1 MAEKMVIVPAY
12 LIGVDLG
19 TSACKTV
26 IFTLKGRKVSE
37 ALKEYPVYHPQP
49 RWAEQK
55 PLEWWNAAAGTIRE
69 SLKKA
74 NIRTEEI
81 VGLSVDSQREA
92 VVPIGK
98 DGKELYN
105 SIIWLDNRTGP
116 QAEEIKGLI
125 SEEEVLSISG
135 VTIDPIFSASKILW
149 LKENVPKA
157 FEEAECFLCAKDYVI
172 YKLSDE
178 QVTDYS
184 MASRTLLFDIRRR
197 EWSEKICSAIGMPI
211 EKLPPAKE
219 SSAVVGEVS
228 SLASKKTL
236 LPRGLPI
243 VNGGGDRPCEC
254 LGAGVT
260 RQGPVNIGTGTGSVV
275 EVPLSEPAI
284 DTRGRVNCC
293 CHVIPDTWE
302 YEAIITTTGASLRW
316 FRDTFGQEEKAE
328 AQRTGLDTY
337 DLLTE
342 KASEVTP
349 GSDGLFFYPY
359 LTGAFSPKFNE
370 KARGVYFGI
379 NLSHTKGHFVR
390 SILEGV
396 AFQYL
401 ETFGLLKEL
410 DVTVEEVNMVGGETK
425 SELWNQIKADIFGR
439 NIQIP
444 EVDDAAALGAALL
457 AGTGTGQYSSLRK
470 AAEDAVKIQKVY
482 TPNPNNQKTYLKICE
497 NYKRAYSLIEKAY
510 EIY

>member
-1 MAEKMVIVPAY
+1 MSSY
-12 LIGVDLG
+12 LVGVDLG

-26 IFTLKGRKVSE
+26 IFTLDGRKVSE
-37 ALKEYPVYHPQP
+37 AFKEYPVHHPKP

-74 NIRTEEI
+74 DIRADEI
-81 VGLSVDSQREA
+81 LGLSVDSQREA

-116 QAEEIKGLI
+116 QAEEIKRLI
-125 SEEEVLSISG
+125 SEEEVLSITG

-149 LKENVPKA
+149 LKENAPNA
-157 FEEAECFLCAKDYVI
+157 FERAECFLCAKDYII
-172 YKLSDE
+172 YKLSGG

-184 MASRTLLFDIRRR
+184 MASRTLLFDIGRR
-197 EWSEKICSAIGMPI
+197 EWSEKICSAIGIPL
-211 EKLPPAKE
+211 ERLPPTKE

-228 SLASKKTL
+228 PKASKGTL
-236 LPRGLPI
+236 LPKGLPI

-284 DTRGRVNCC
+284 DMKGKVNCC

-316 FRDTFGQEEKAE
+316 FRDTLGQEEKAE
-328 AQRTGLDTY
+328 AQRVGLDPY

-342 KASEVTP
+342 KASKVTS

-401 ETFGLLKEL
+401 ETFGLLEEL

-425 SELWNQIKADIFGR
+425 SDLWNQIKADIVGR
-439 NIQIP
+439 SIRIP

-482 TPNPNNQKTYLKICE
+482 TPNLNNRKAYLKVYE
-497 NYKRAYSLIEKAY
+497 DYRRAYSLIEKAY

>member
-1 MAEKMVIVPAY
+1 MTQY

-26 IFTLKGRKVSE
+26 IFTLEGEKVSE
-37 ALKEYPVYHPQP
+37 ALKEYPVYHPEP

-55 PLEWWNAAAGTIRE
+55 PFEWWNAAADTIKD

-74 NIRTEEI
+74 GIKGEDI
-81 VGLSVDSQREA
+81 SGLAVDSQREA

-98 DGKELYN
+98 NGEELYN

-116 QAEEIKGLI
+116 QTEKIRRLI
-125 SEEEVLSISG
+125 SQEKVLSITG
-135 VTIDPIFSASKILW
+135 VGIDPIYSASKILW
-149 LKENVPKA
+149 LKENVPKV
-157 FEEAECFLCAKDYVI
+157 FEDAECFLCAKDYII
-172 YKLSDE
+172 YKLTGE
-178 QVTDYS
+178 KVTDYS
-184 MASRTLLFDIRRR
+184 MASRTMLFDVKKRT
-197 EWSEKICSAIGMPI
+197 WSMELCSDLEIPV

-219 SSAVVGEVS
+219 SSSVVGEVTS
-228 SLASKKTL
+228 EASKATL
-236 LPRGLPI
+236 LPKGLPI
-243 VNGGGDRPCEC
+243 INGGGDRPCEC

-260 RQGPVNIGTGTGSVV
+260 QYGGVNIGTGTGSVI
-275 EVPLSEPAI
+275 EVPLHSPAV
-284 DTRGRVNCC
+284 DMKGRVSCC

-316 FRDTFGQEEKAE
+316 FRDTFGHEEKME
-328 AQRTGLDTY
+328 VQKTNLDPY

-342 KASEVTP
+342 KASKVNP

-379 NLSHTKGHFVR
+379 NLSHSKGHFVR
-390 SILEGV
+390 AILEGV

-401 ETFGLLKEL
+401 ETFELLKDLEV
-410 DVTVEEVNMVGGETK
+410 DIREVNMVGGETK
-425 SELWNQIKADIFGR
+425 SDLWNQIKADVSGKTIR
-439 NIQIP
+439 IP
-444 EVDDAAALGAALL
+444 NVDDAAALGAVLL
-457 AGTGTGQYSSLRK
+457 AGVGTKQYSNLRK
-470 AAEDAVKIQKVY
+470 AAEKVVKIKKIF
-482 TPNPNNQKTYLKICE
+482 TPNLKNQKLYSRIHQD
-497 NYKRAYSLIEKAY
+497 YKRAYHFIEKGY

>member
-1 MAEKMVIVPAY
+1 MVSF

-26 IFTLKGRKVSE
+26 IFTLDGKKVSE
-37 ALKEYPVYHPQP
+37 AQKEYPVYHPQP

-55 PLEWWNAAAGTIRE
+55 PLDWWNAAAGTIRE
-69 SLKKA
+69 SLSKA
-74 NIRTEEI
+74 GIRRDEI
-81 VGLSVDSQREA
+81 AGLSVDSQREA
-92 VVPIGK
+92 VVPIGRK
-98 DGKELYN
+98 GEELYN

-116 QAEEIKGLI
+116 QAEKIGGLM
-125 SEEEVLSISG
+125 SEEEILSITG
-135 VTIDPIFSASKILW
+135 VSIDPIFSASKILW

-157 FEEAECFLCAKDYVI
+157 FEDAECFLCAKDYI
-172 YKLSDE
+172 TYKLSGQ

-184 MASRTLLFDIRRR
+184 MASRTMLFDIRKRA
-197 EWSEKICSAIGMPI
+197 WSKKICSAIGIPS
-211 EKLPPAKE
+211 EKLPSAKE
-219 SSAVVGEVS
+219 SSAVVGEVMS
-228 SLASKKTL
+228 EASKETL
-236 LPRGLPI
+236 LPKGVPI

-260 RQGPVNIGTGTGSVV
+260 QQGPVNIGTGTGSVV
-275 EVPLSEPAI
+275 EVPLSKPAI
-284 DTRGRVNCC
+284 DMKGRVNCC
-293 CHVIPDTWE
+293 CHVIPSTWE

-316 FRDTFGQEEKAE
+316 FRDTFGQEEKSE
-328 AQRTGLDTY
+328 AQRAGRDPY

-342 KASEVTP
+342 KASKTSP
-349 GSDGLFFYPY
+349 GCDGLFFYPY

-390 SILEGV
+390 AILEGV

-410 DVTVEEVNMVGGETK
+410 HVNVEEVNMVGGETK
-425 SELWNQIKADIFGR
+425 SDFWNQLKADVFGR
-439 NIQIP
+439 DIRIP

-470 AAEDAVKIQKVY
+470 AAEDVVKIKKVY
-482 TPNPNNQKTYLKICE
+482 RPDLKNWKTYARIHEDYRKV
-497 NYKRAYSLIEKAY
+497 YSFIEKAF